1 MNREQIIALASD
13 LVDDGSNVEY
23 TRGVAEMV
31 AYMFPV
37 EGELPSDRVEEIT
50 REIVR
55 G

>member
-1 MNREQIIALASD
+1 MTREQIISLASD

-23 TRGVAEMV
+23 TRGVAEMI

-37 EGELPSDRVEEIT
+37 EGEMPSDRVDEIT
-50 REIVR
+50 NEIVR